1 VIARAPLPPPYRLRD
16 PNLRPFPTRGLPDG
30 WRDPWDA
37 DPYDAVLAALRQRN
51 ALRRHVT
58 EAGVQL
64 ELVAEARADGRWQ
77 AQVVA
82 GDEPAVIWPSTNGP
96 TATVAL
102 DALEAELR
110 ELIRSTDAFPAAER

>member
-1 VIARAPLPPPYRLRD
+1 MRAPMPPPYRLRD
-16 PNLRPFPTRGLPDG
+16 PNLRPLPTRGIPDG

-37 DPYDAVLAALRQRN
+37 DPYDAVLATLRQRN
-51 ALRRHVT
+51 ALRRRVT

-64 ELVAEARADGRWQ
+64 ELVAQARADGRWE

-82 GDEPAVIWPSTNGP
+82 GDEQAARWPSVNGP
-96 TATVAL
+96 TAIVAL

-110 ELIRSTDAFPAAER
+110 ELLRGTGALPDTAP

>member
-1 VIARAPLPPPYRLRD
+1 
-16 PNLRPFPTRGLPDG
+16 
-30 WRDPWDA
+30 
-37 DPYDAVLAALRQRN
+37 
-51 ALRRHVT
+51 VT
-58 EAGVQL
+58 EAGV

-82 GDEPAVIWPSTNGP
+82 GDEPTVIWPSTNGP